1 MLSQNCISVAYPN
14 EHDLTLVFY
23 LQSQTKQTDLHRELR
38 DRLEEEDLKSKLHLS
53 IRRNAMA
60 MLAIVEQCILQL
72 KEVKEIE
79 RSKTR
84 IQSPQY
90 RHLLLTVMRLRW

>member
-1 MLSQNCISVAYPN
+1 MLSQNCISVAYQH
-14 EHDLTLVFY
+14 EHDLILVFN
-23 LQSQTKQTDLHRELR
+23 LQSQTKQTGSQRELR

-53 IRRNAMA
+53 MRRNAMA

-72 KEVKEIE
+72 KEVKKIE

-84 IQSPQY
+84 IQSP
-90 RHLLLTVMRLRW
+90 